1 MHLDVKM
8 LKEKREFCTLDNS
21 CHHFSSA
28 SPTHGTDSFLKK
40 RAKIYYIWFRHYICL
55 LLIFG
60 LKTKRWVHMSEMSSI
75 QSQSRNC
82 FEYNEYLEIIGFS
95 LGKLFRDS

>member
-1 MHLDVKM
+1 M
-8 LKEKREFCTLDNS
+8 DNS
-21 CHHFSSA
+21 CHHFSS
-28 SPTHGTDSFLKK
+28 SPTRGTDSFLTGFKK

-60 LKTKRWVHMSEMSSI
+60 LKAERQVYMSEMSSV

-82 FEYNEYLEIIGFS
+82 FEYNEYLEITGS
-95 LGKLFRDS
+95 PLGKLFRGS